1 MKFVMLRESYSL
13 DDVTD
18 CLRLAS
24 SRGAI
29 NDERRQIAI
38 FLHEFIEKK
47 TPWIHLDIA
56 GTAFLDAPRDY
67 HLSKATG
74 SPVRLLVEMLECIE

>member
-1 MKFVMLRESYSL
+1 MPLEHRYKELLKSDIADIKNAAGKRMAGSI
-13 DDVTD
+13 T
-18 CLRLAS
+18 A
-24 SRGAI
+24 
-29 NDERRQIAI
+29 AI